1 MDACLLLCACVR
13 ARVRACVCVRV
24 CVRACVR
31 ACACACVRACVCA
44 CVCVCVC
51 VCVCDPGDGGDLC
64 DELKLAL
71 LHRFARVPNLHQ
83 CIVIIAIDITTT

>member
-1 MDACLLLCACVR
+1 MLAFVCMRACARACVRVR
-13 ARVRACVCVRV
+13 ARVRACVRACVCV
-24 CVRACVR
+24 CVRACM
-31 ACACACVRACVCA
+31 
-44 CVCVCVC
+44 CVCVCVRVC